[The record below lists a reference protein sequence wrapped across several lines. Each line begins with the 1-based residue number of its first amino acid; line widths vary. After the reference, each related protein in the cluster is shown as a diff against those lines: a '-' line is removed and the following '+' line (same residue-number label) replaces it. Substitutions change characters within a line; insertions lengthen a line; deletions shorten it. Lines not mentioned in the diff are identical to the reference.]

1 MNATMRKPVRTT
13 LFDMKQL
20 QGQDLLGKE
29 GLQNLIAAIRRMIGW
44 LLSPFR
50 TVARVLFGLG
60 APAVAQSGDVLTT
73 GDVTALPGAPK
84 APEGLEDGG
93 MADHLLADS
102 APELAGLDDG
112 GVADQML
119 ARGAGSIEIELQGPP
134 EEIDVLLPMLQKHVE
149 QLLKSHLPSDAEAAK
164 VEGRVVALA
173 ETAEFVRYAHHIVS
187 RQVASMVQG
196 MAENKLYD
204 GMSAQTILE
213 LVRAGAE
220 GGGKPNADGSPEER
234 LLARLALQEKLASD
248 YTHQL
253 QQLAVMLV
261 RPASAALEGEE
272 PQEVAVVGE
281 LEAVAL
287 RAGDQARAKLL
298 LRGTPMQTT
307 LEELP
312 KALVQAIAAAKAGA
326 AAPAA
331 VEDVAES
338 AKVSV
343 AEPAGTEPAPS
354 TVAVA
359 AASPAPARQTAPVA
373 RKPAGM
379 FGAAQVERSV
389 AEMDEANV
397 IDDDLPDMEGM
408 VVG

>member
-1 MNATMRKPVRTT
+1 MNAIVQKPVRTT

-60 APAVAQSGDVLTT
+60 APAVGQSGDVLTT
-73 GDVTALPGAPK
+73 GDVTALPGAPQ
-84 APEGLEDGG
+84 APQGLEDGG

-187 RQVASMVQG
+187 RQVASMVHG

-213 LVRAGAE
+213 LVRVGGE
-220 GGGKPNADGSPEER
+220 RGGKSNADGSPEER

-248 YTHQL
+248 YAHQL

-261 RPASAALEGEE
+261 RPGPAASEGEE
-272 PQEVAVVGE
+272 PPEPVVVGE

-287 RAGDQARAKLL
+287 RAGDQARGKLL
-298 LRGTPMQTT
+298 LRGAPMQTS

-312 KALVQAIAAAKAGA
+312 QALAHAIVAAKAGLA
-326 AAPAA
+326 ASAA

-338 AKVSV
+338 AEVAL
-343 AEPAGTEPAPS
+343 AEPAGSEPLPS
-354 TVAVA
+354 TAAVTA
-359 AASPAPARQTAPVA
+359 APPAPAPQTASVA
-373 RKPAGM
+373 PKPAGM

-389 AEMDEANV
+389 AEMDEANF